1 MEIKAPNYVEIMCGK
16 GGVRK
21 KIVGKESQSPVG
33 ELAGGKQESILEII
47 LLHLK
52 KPVWWEFRTLPH

>member
-21 KIVGKESQSPVG
+21 KIMGKESQSPVG

-47 LLHLK
+47 LLH
-52 KPVWWEFRTLPH
+52 